1 MRRRTIAILRRPMLA
16 TAFALGVMA
25 LPLPLLHAAAQ
36 AADPTPGAS
45 ATTTAGPSQ
54 TPDPSVSPGPTA
66 TPSPSPP
73 VTPGPT
79 GTSTPPP
86 TPAPTGSPTPSD
98 SPTPSPTPAPTPTA
112 SPTPTPST
120 PVSLNLYVTRM
131 FRYQDPNYTACTAA
145 STMDML
151 NFIAATHSGGVDFR
165 WRVNVTSPMRDAILR
180 FERAHDTLA
189 RTARGSDPHGWRNAL
204 NYYGWGSATLNFAR
218 QVYVDRA
225 YSSYGDAIRDA
236 VRQLALTRKP
246 IGMLGWAGKHAQM
259 ITGYYGLHGDPLA
272 KNADGSWTNQFSVDG
287 LYVTDPL
294 RSDGF
299 LNRLVPYMTL
309 AKTANYRLRFR
320 RYLQND
326 SPYDDPYTPGHRAS
340 RGEWHGKFVLILPVR

>member
-25 LPLPLLHAAAQ
+25 LPLPLLHMAAQ

-45 ATTTAGPSQ
+45 ATTTSDPSQ
-54 TPDPSVSPGPTA
+54 TPAPSVSPGPSAAPSPSPTA
-66 TPSPSPP
+66 TPS
-73 VTPGPT
+73 PT

-86 TPAPTGSPTPSD
+86 APTPSGSPAPSGSPTP
-98 SPTPSPTPAPTPTA
+98 TPTPTA
-112 SPTPTPST
+112 SPTPTPSA
-120 PVSLNLYVTRM
+120 PASLNLYVTRL

-151 NFIAATHSGGVDFR
+151 NFIAATHSGGANFR
-165 WRVNVTSPMRDAILR
+165 WHVNVTSRTRDAILR

-189 RTARGSDPHGWRNAL
+189 RTAHGSDPHGWRNAL
-204 NYYGWGSATLNFAR
+204 NYYGWGSATLNFAQ

-225 YSSYGDAIRDA
+225 YASYGAAIREA
-236 VRQLALTRKP
+236 VRQMALTRKP

-287 LYVTDPL
+287 LYVSDPL
-294 RSDGF
+294 RRDGF
-299 LNRLVPYMTL
+299 RNRRVPFMTL
-309 AKTANYRLRFR
+309 ARTTNFRLRFR
-320 RYLQND
+320 RYAQND
-326 SPYDDPYTPGHRAS
+326 SPYDDPYTPGYRAS
-340 RGEWHGKFVLILPVR
+340 RREWYGKFVLILPIR